1 MRIPPYYEKPSWQRF
16 FAGAFCGALIS
27 WGIFLGMYGIL
38 QEKQLHTIKEQK
50 ILIRNL
56 SDRINVLI
64 DDVERLNEKNKEHL
78 KIQDFK
84 INIINYE
91 RYKLDSL
98 TRHSLVDEVRKDLN
112 HLIAKDIKSVA
123 ENKELLRKAI
133 ENKVY
138 EFDEKKYKLTI
149 NSIYFD
155 TTLEISLKIV
165 MLN

>member
-1 MRIPPYYEKPSWQRF
+1 
-16 FAGAFCGALIS
+16 
-27 WGIFLGMYGIL
+27 
-38 QEKQLHTIKEQK
+38 
-50 ILIRNL
+50 
-56 SDRINVLI
+56 VLI

>member
-1 MRIPPYYEKPSWQRF
+1 MRIPPYYEKPGWQRF
-16 FAGAFCGALIS
+16 FAGVFCGALIS

-38 QEKQLHTIKEQK
+38 QEKQLHIMKEQK
-50 ILIRNL
+50 ILIGHL
-56 SDRINVLI
+56 EDQINVLI
-64 DDVERLNEKNKEHL
+64 EDAERLNEKNKEKL

-91 RYKLDSL
+91 KFKLDSL
-98 TRHSLVDEVRKDLN
+98 TRHSLADAVKKDLN

-149 NSIYFD
+149 YAVYFD